1 MKIVIK
7 GGGHN
12 LKLLLPTGLIFS
24 KGTVWLAN
32 HVGRRYA
39 PEAMANI
46 PPEALAALFAELRR
60 IKKRHGSWELVEVE
74 SVGGEKVNIIL

>member
-1 MKIVIK
+1 MKIQIK

-12 LKLLLPTGLIFS
+12 LTLLFPTGLIFS

-46 PPEALAALFAELRR
+46 PPEALAALFAEFRR
-60 IKKRHGSWELVEVE
+60 IKKQNKSWKLVEVE
-74 SVGGEKVNIIL
+74 SADGEKVNIIL